1 MDRMIQL
8 MQHQIDVLEQTKE
21 IYVPIHGYETKYTIS
36 NLGNVKSMLTGV
48 VLKPHIKN
56 GYLAVNLY
64 NGKPKHYYVHRLV
77 ANAFLDNKNGLSEV
91 NHKDCNKF
99 NNCVDNLEWCDRKAN
114 LLHSYIHGKK
124 RKGENHGMHK
134 LTIEQVNSIRCEYV
148 KGSRDHSLH
157 ALGKKYG
164 VSWCTIQAIV
174 TNKHWV
180 NVNG

>member
-1 MDRMIQL
+1 MKQL

-91 NHKDCNKF
+91 NHKD
-99 NNCVDNLEWCDRKAN
+99 
-114 LLHSYIHGKK
+114 
-124 RKGENHGMHK
+124 
-134 LTIEQVNSIRCEYV
+134 
-148 KGSRDHSLH
+148 
-157 ALGKKYG
+157 
-164 VSWCTIQAIV
+164 
-174 TNKHWV
+174 
-180 NVNG
+180 